1 MYSDAMHAMSVK
13 RSQIFKALACCQ
25 ILAAGTTCLPNA
37 IPEDQR
43 QNITV
48 DGVSMPLG
56 IVVVD
61 SCLVSGKVLKC
72 FERFSDGQGIP
83 RLILNMQSQ
92 NEKQDVWF
100 SKFHYF

>member
-1 MYSDAMHAMSVK
+1 MHTMSVK
-13 RSQIFKALACCQ
+13 RSQIFKTLACCH

-43 QNITV
+43 QNITI

-61 SCLVSGKVLKC
+61 SCLLSGKVLNGLVMGRTFQTDLKHA
-72 FERFSDGQGIP
+72 EP
-83 RLILNMQSQ
+83 
-92 NEKQDVWF
+92 K
-100 SKFHYF
+100 

>member
-1 MYSDAMHAMSVK
+1 MYRPSNSNAMHTMSVK
-13 RSQIFKALACCQ
+13 RSQIFKTLACCH

-43 QNITV
+43 QNITI

-61 SCLVSGKVLKC
+61 SCLLSGKVLNGLVMGRTFQTDLKHA
-72 FERFSDGQGIP
+72 EP
-83 RLILNMQSQ
+83 
-92 NEKQDVWF
+92 K
-100 SKFHYF
+100 